1 MPQGQTLLDEVAG
14 QGGATLLDEVAGPE
28 PAPQPSFLQ
37 SLAGVPEAA
46 VRGAELGLGTALTAT
61 DRMLTAGAQKLGLD
75 LPNAP
80 GESTLAG
87 LGGALTKFATEQHP
101 EPQGV
106 MQTFASGVGQVAI
119 PLVNPETAI
128 PYFGALSAG
137 SIQSTY
143 DQTLAKTKDPTKAWE
158 AALLSVP
165 VEAAQFYG
173 PLKAVGKAGAPA
185 GWAKAVAEVFS
196 KLSPKAQGVAVK
208 LIEGAANGAIGAGAA
223 SVGRD
228 AIASELGG
236 EDIKVLDAAANA
248 AKAAGY
254 GAAIV
259 GLLGGAHA
267 LAEGAP
273 ASGER
278 PASVRQPSGERPAEA
293 APAEPQPGAPEEFRY
308 EGDQVPEAVPGT
320 PEPAR
325 ERSPEEIQGALD
337 AARAESEIPA
347 GMEAVPRILR
357 VPGATEPRAER
368 PAPRFIQPPREAIQR
383 AAADPDLKAAAV
395 EFEKASQRRKLDLR
409 EQLQDNLHEFL
420 TPEDIKDIADWTPGQ
435 APGATEPVQPTIS
448 GPGTEPLAKSGET
461 SQGLPSLPAEAKRLP
476 HTETPEFKAWFGE
489 SKVTDED
496 GKPLVVY
503 HGTNRD
509 FTRFERAPSKTGNVT
524 AGLGYFFS
532 PSGGEASR
540 YASDFGTKEGG
551 AVLPTFLSIRN
562 PYPMSYSEWNE
573 IAMRPFKAAAEP
585 AVGMKTAMAPERME
599 RIRKADEAA
608 KQYVSEL
615 RAKLISEGYDGIQI
629 HNGAMREYVAFYPE
643 QIKSAIGNSGRFDP
657 TSPDLRD
664 RPAPPPQEP
673 AAAPS
678 EAKAPEPP
686 AAAPSEPAKA
696 QAAGPEPELATS
708 IKDAQLEADRVRY
721 GLPPVVK
728 EAAREFGP
736 EWESVGRK
744 MEEDPSIVSR
754 VMADEHVPGLEKHER
769 QIVAMREK
777 IAAENEWERIK
788 QAQDDA
794 ATAKDPAREAELRP
808 LAAAATDRLDAA
820 IGAAQRE
827 ISASGRGLSFVRLMA
842 RHDFSLAALER
853 QERISSGGKPLTDV
867 QRSEIRALHDELAK
881 LESDFEAFRARREQ
895 ALSERA
901 KRTIEASPEKKA
913 RVLSFLDAEA
923 DAARARLKSKL
934 HRAGGGFPIDPEM
947 VLDLAKIAASHIAH
961 GIDAGVQLVKDFG
974 EDIRPHLQEILAK
987 AATLKDKSNRREA
1000 ALNARPKRMQRT
1012 LEKLEAKEASGQVG
1026 PEPKPERVPLNPEE
1040 QKIQAQIERVRTRIR
1055 QRFLANEAARRSPIE
1070 KVQDT
1075 LVKWRRGFVLS
1086 SPTVFAKLTSA
1097 ALERM
1102 GTTAT
1107 EEAVGKVLG
1116 KGMSR
1121 LAERAPRE
1129 GGASVRIEAEA
1140 LAEGFTKGM
1149 ADSWQTLKTGKSDLD
1164 AAFGKEGG
1172 LPPEAIDFLGTIH
1185 SALKAPA
1192 KRNEFTRAFAKR
1204 AEHAIR
1210 NGLDTTDPTVQQRIA
1225 LDAYKD
1231 ANRSIFLQDNRVV
1244 DAYKRGIAALEAP
1257 NKETG
1262 KPNPYGKAGATVAK
1276 VLLPIVKVPT
1286 NIVAETFQ
1294 YALGAPVGGVEAIN
1308 AYRRGIETLSPVE
1321 ADAIMRHLKKGS
1333 IGAALMLLGYFRADQ
1348 IGGYYTGKRDE
1359 KDVKPGGLRLFGWNV
1374 PAMLV
1379 HNPALET
1386 LQIGATVRR
1395 VADSKLRKSDAEEQG
1410 IGAGTVAAALGLIE
1424 EVPFV
1429 REAYEMADLKDPASR
1444 GRVVGQ
1450 TVGSLVVPGAV
1461 SWIARQI
1468 DEDEKGETVR
1478 RDPKTINDYIKAGIP
1493 GLRQSIPEKSTP
1505 RPRRSLSLR

>member
-1 MPQGQTLLDEVAG
+1 MPQGHTLLDEVAG
-14 QGGATLLDEVAGPE
+14 QGGGTLLDEIAGPE
-28 PAPQPSFLQ
+28 PAKAEAPSFLESAGQ
-37 SLAGVPEAA
+37 AVEGVAEQGIAALARGVGTAIEQGGKLASRVGNVLLPGDTTQAERKRRLQRGGPVTRKAFEVGQELKQDVAAVPPPEGVAQNIAAGVGTVAPALIAPE
-46 VRGAELGLGTALTAT
+46 VAL
-61 DRMLTAGAQKLGLD
+61 
-75 LPNAP
+75 PYF
-80 GESTLAG
+80 AG
-87 LGGALTKFATEQHP
+87 LSSESLESIYDETLKKTGSSATAFE
-101 EPQGV
+101 
-106 MQTFASGVGQVAI
+106 
-119 PLVNPETAI
+119 
-128 PYFGALSAG
+128 
-137 SIQSTY
+137 
-143 DQTLAKTKDPTKAWE
+143 
-158 AALLSVP
+158 ALLASMP
-165 VEAAQFYG
+165 VEAVQFAA
-173 PLKAVGKAGAPA
+173 PAKAVGALGEPA
-185 GWAKAVAEVFS
+185 MWAKKVAGVLS
-196 KLSPKAQGVAVK
+196 KLSPKTQQVAVK
-208 LIEGAANGAIGAGAA
+208 MIEGAANGFVGAGAA
-223 SVGRD
+223 SVGHD
-228 AIASELGG
+228 LIARELSG
-236 EDIKVLDAAANA
+236 EDLSVLEMAGRAG
-248 AKAAGY
+248 KAAGY
-254 GAAIV
+254 GSAVVALV
-259 GLLGGAHA
+259 GGAHA

-273 ASGER
+273 AKAGE
-278 PASVRQPSGERPAEA
+278 PKLSKSTATVETDSAPTA
-293 APAEPQPGAPEEFRY
+293 ATEPQTVAPEEFRH

-325 ERSPEEIQGALD
+325 ERSPEEIQGALE
-337 AARAESEIPA
+337 AARAESQIPA

-357 VPGATEPRAER
+357 APGQAEPRGER
-368 PAPRFIQPPREAIQR
+368 PTPRFVQPPREPIQR

-395 EFEKASQRRKLDLR
+395 EFEKASQRRKLDIR

-420 TPEDIKDIADWTPGQ
+420 TPEDIKDIADWMPEQATGEPAKAVVTPKVTDVTSNL
-435 APGATEPVQPTIS
+435 TEPVAKPVLA
-448 GPGTEPLAKSGET
+448 GDVPG
-461 SQGLPSLPAEAKRLP
+461 
-476 HTETPEFKAWFGE
+476 
-489 SKVTDED
+489 D
-496 GKPLVVY
+496 
-503 HGTNRD
+503 
-509 FTRFERAPSKTGNVT
+509 RAT
-524 AGLGYFFS
+524 L
-532 PSGGEASR
+532 
-540 YASDFGTKEGG
+540 
-551 AVLPTFLSIRN
+551 
-562 PYPMSYSEWNE
+562 
-573 IAMRPFKAAAEP
+573 
-585 AVGMKTAMAPERME
+585 
-599 RIRKADEAA
+599 
-608 KQYVSEL
+608 
-615 RAKLISEGYDGIQI
+615 
-629 HNGAMREYVAFYPE
+629 
-643 QIKSAIGNSGRFDP
+643 
-657 TSPDLRD
+657 
-664 RPAPPPQEP
+664 PQEP
-673 AAAPS
+673 QAARVPETPAEPSQSAPG
-678 EAKAPEPP
+678 
-686 AAAPSEPAKA
+686 EPAKA
-696 QAAGPEPELATS
+696 QEAEPEPERATS

-744 MEEDPSIVSR
+744 MEEDPSLASR
-754 VMADEHVPGLEKHER
+754 VVADEHVPGLEKHKR

-794 ATAKDPAREAELRP
+794 ATARDPAREAELRP

-867 QRSEIRALHDELAK
+867 QMTEIRALHDELAK

-901 KRTIEASPEKKA
+901 AKRVEASPEKKA

-1102 GTTAT
+1102 GTTAA
-1107 EEAVGKVLG
+1107 EEVVGKGLG
-1116 KGMSR
+1116 KGLSR

-1149 ADSWQTLKTGKSDLD
+1149 ADSWQTLRTGKSDLD

-1210 NGLDTTDPTVQQRIA
+1210 NGLDPTDPTVQQRIA

-1244 DAYKRGIAALEAP
+1244 DAYRRGIHALEAP

-1262 KPNPYGKAGATVAK
+1262 KPNPYDKAGATIAK

-1333 IGAALMLLGYFRADQ
+1333 LGAAVMLLGYLRADQ

-1359 KDVKPGGLRLFGWNV
+1359 KDVKPGELRIFGWNV
-1374 PAMLV
+1374 PSMLV
-1379 HNPALET
+1379 HNPLFEQA
-1386 LQIGATVRR
+1386 QIGATIRR
-1395 VADSKLRKSDAEEQG
+1395 VAESKLRKSDTEEQG
-1410 IGAGTVAAALGLIE
+1410 VGAGTMATALGLIE

-1429 REAYEMADLKDPASR
+1429 REAYEMADLKDPNSR

-1450 TVGSLVVPGAV
+1450 TIGSLAIPSAI

-1468 DEDEKGETVR
+1468 DEDEKGETVK

-1493 GLRQSIPEKSTP
+1493 GLRETLPEKSTT
-1505 RPRRSLSLR
+1505 RPRIGRSLSRR